1 MQFNQGLILRI
12 RDRTSPGKRRSPTS
26 LAWSHSFSTLVTGA
40 NSPARLAILPSKDT
54 ASRPESFACSAASNR
69 ALVRRIGESPE
80 PESWEDQRREREN
93 GEEHEP
99 ECAAREKNK
108 TGERNLSGR
117 RTRLH
122 RSSILED
129 GKREECTG
137 SFAVIYLTVRVKATA
152 IILSSDL
159 FFLVLLPSA
168 LMHSPPCAF
177 RLR

>member
-1 MQFNQGLILRI
+1 MVPFFQHACHRGQFPGALGDFTIKGHSQSI
-12 RDRTSPGKRRSPTS
+12 RDFCVFGGEQSGSGEEDR
-26 LAWSHSFSTLVTGA
+26 
-40 NSPARLAILPSKDT
+40 
-54 ASRPESFACSAASNR
+54 
-69 ALVRRIGESPE
+69 GESRVLG
-80 PESWEDQRREREN
+80 EDQRREREN

-99 ECAAREKNK
+99 ECAAREENK

-159 FFLVLLPSA
+159 FFLFLLPSA